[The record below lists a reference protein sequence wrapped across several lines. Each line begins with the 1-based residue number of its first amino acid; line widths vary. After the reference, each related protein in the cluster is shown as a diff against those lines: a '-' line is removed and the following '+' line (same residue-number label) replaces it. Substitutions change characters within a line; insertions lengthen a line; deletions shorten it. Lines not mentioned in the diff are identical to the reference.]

1 MSIDVQMS
9 SEQSS
14 ASQESPSLERTTT
27 TAASSQSSDSEH
39 AYDIRV
45 SESQLELISRAWFDD
60 SSTDQS
66 NNQKTEWHNDESE
79 KVEIQQVASQKID
92 GQKLDNQ
99 EKDKQEID
107 TQKVDEFVP
116 NDDSEEPLHTINVRP
131 RSRYK
136 RWFLTLFF
144 VEGTSKEQM
153 IEQTKNNM
161 ETLRKNVLKAI
172 ACYDVTPTTNRK
184 HIHLGIVFSYCM
196 SYETLKR
203 TFGSRNHFE
212 SIRGS
217 WDGVV
222 QYILGPSPK
231 ECILKINIDEPS
243 NVFPKPKSPM
253 RSLFESVVQ
262 SKSPEAVLAAIQ
274 TPGNEVAA
282 VHYRSAINYLKE
294 TWRPR
299 LDPVFRLKIYIC
311 GAPGAGKTHLA
322 YELCKGARNVSVI
335 TFSPA
340 GQLVG
345 AHDNAD
351 AVLFDDLNL
360 SNKNIP
366 HELLFQLLDSYEL
379 KVDVK
384 GSTINYCPRLV
395 VITRCEMPADFVTS
409 FQWQEKE
416 TAQFSRRLDYIIRVE
431 KTESGR
437 ILHQVDKTTG
447 EESEV
452 ESDFFVFHI
461 GGILN

>member
-1 MSIDVQMS
+1 MNMDKQMAS
-9 SEQSS
+9 LQSS
-14 ASQESPSLERTTT
+14 ASQESAPLERTATT
-27 TAASSQSSDSEH
+27 ASSQSCDSEH
-39 AYDIRV
+39 GYDIQV
-45 SESQLELISRAWFDD
+45 SESQLDLITQAAFGEST
-60 SSTDQS
+60 TDQTNS
-66 NNQKTEWHNDESE
+66 EKIECQKTESQN
-79 KVEIQQVASQKID
+79 VAGQKID
-92 GQKLDNQ
+92 DQMTEKQKCDGQQIEDQKS
-99 EKDKQEID
+99 D
-107 TQKVDEFVP
+107 TKKVDAFVP
-116 NDDSEEPLHTINVRP
+116 NEDSEESLHNVNVRP
-131 RSRYK
+131 GGRYK

-144 VEGTSKEQM
+144 VKGTTKEQM

-161 ETLRKNVLKAI
+161 ETLRKRVVKAI
-172 ACYDVTPTTNRK
+172 ACYDVTPTTHRE
-184 HIHLGIVFSYCM
+184 HIHLGIVFSYAAT
-196 SYETLKR
+196 YETLKR
-203 TFGSRNHFE
+203 IFGSRNHFE

-231 ECILKINIDEPS
+231 ECILRINTDDVP

-262 SKSPEAVLAAIQ
+262 SKSPEAALAAIQ

-322 YELCKGARNVSVI
+322 YELCKRAQNVSVI

-345 AHDNAD
+345 AYDNAD

-409 FQWQEKE
+409 FHWKEKE
-416 TAQFSRRLDYIIRVE
+416 TAQFARRLDYILRVE
-431 KTESGR
+431 NTENGR
-437 ILHQVDKTTG
+437 KVYLVDKTTG